1 MKIKEMPW
9 YNQPW
14 TRVENNGVSAM
25 NDAELLAAVLGE
37 GYGKDNAVDLSNR
50 VLASYNFSK
59 LANLS
64 LPELKREFK
73 KDIHAIRVAAMFE
86 IVRRTNKLSKHGFTK
101 KIETAEDVYNHFVDE
116 LKDKK
121 KEHFY
126 ALYLDTKNRI
136 IEEELVSVGI
146 LDASL
151 IHPREV
157 FNSAV
162 KISCCSVI
170 LVHNHPSGEC
180 EPSIADTEVT
190 RMLCAAGELLGINV
204 IDHIIIGNNNYL
216 SMKEKGVISE

>member
-14 TRVENNGVSAM
+14 MRVENDGVSAM

-37 GYGKDNAVDLSNR
+37 GYGEDNAVDLSNR

-73 KDIHAIRVAAMFE
+73 KDIHAIRVHAMFE
-86 IVRRTNKLSKHGFTK
+86 IVRRTNKLAKHGFSK
-101 KIETAEDVYNHFVDE
+101 KIETAEDVYNHFVDILME
-116 LKDKK
+116 KK

-126 ALYLDTKNRI
+126 ALLLDSKNRVI
-136 IEEELVSVGI
+136 SEELISVST
-146 LDASL
+146 LNASM

-157 FNSAV
+157 FNPAIKMSSNAL
-162 KISCCSVI
+162 I
-170 LVHNHPSGEC
+170 LVHNHPSGDC
-180 EPSIADTEVT
+180 TPSEKDKEVT
-190 RMLCAAGELLGINV
+190 KTLAEVGKLVGVSVL
-204 IDHIIIGNNNYL
+204 DHIIIGRNQFISL
-216 SMKEKGVISE
+216 KEDGVVF

>member
-14 TRVENNGVSAM
+14 TRVENDGVSAM

-37 GYGKDNAVDLSNR
+37 GYGKDNAIDLSNR

-59 LANLS
+59 LATLS

-86 IVRRTNKLSKHGFTK
+86 IVRRTNKLAKHGFSK
-101 KIETAEDVYNHFVDE
+101 KIDTAEDVYNHFVDE

-126 ALYLDTKNRI
+126 ALFLDTDNRI
-136 IEEELVSVGI
+136 IEDSLVSIGI

-151 IHPREV
+151 VHPREV
-157 FNSAV
+157 FNPAIKANSQ
-162 KISCCSVI
+162 SVI
-170 LVHNHPSGEC
+170 LVHNHPSGNC
-180 EPSIADTEVT
+180 EPSPEDKDVT
-190 RMLCAAGELLGINV
+190 KLLVNAGELLGINV
-204 IDHIIIGNNNYL
+204 LDHVIIGENGFI
-216 SMKEKGVISE
+216 SFQEKGLI

>member
-1 MKIKEMPW
+1 MKIKDMPW
-9 YNQPW
+9 YTQPW
-14 TRVENNGVSAM
+14 TRVENDGVSAM
-25 NDAELLAAVLGE
+25 NDAELLAAVLGKGFE
-37 GYGKDNAVDLSNR
+37 NENAVDLSNR

-64 LPELKREFK
+64 LPELKQAFR

-86 IVRRTNKLSKHGFTK
+86 IVRRTNKLAKHGFSK
-101 KIETAEDVYNHFVDE
+101 KIETAEDVYNHFIDK

-126 ALYLDTKNRI
+126 ALYLDTKNRV

-157 FNSAV
+157 FNPAIKVSAHS
-162 KISCCSVI
+162 II
-170 LVHNHPSGEC
+170 LVHNHPSGDST
-180 EPSIADTEVT
+180 PSKEDKEVT
-190 RMLCAAGELLGINV
+190 KMLYNAGHLLNIKV
-204 IDHIIIGNNNYL
+204 VDHIIIGKDDYFSL
-216 SMKEKGVISE
+216 KEKKLM

>member
-9 YNQPW
+9 YTQPW
-14 TRVENNGVSAM
+14 MRVENDGVSAM

-37 GYGKDNAVDLSNR
+37 GYGKDNAIDLSNR

-86 IVRRTNKLSKHGFTK
+86 IVRRTNRLAKHGFSK
-101 KIETAEDVYNHFVDE
+101 KIETTKDVFNHFVDE

-121 KEHFY
+121 KEYLY

-136 IEEELVSVGI
+136 IKEELISIGT
-146 LDASL
+146 LNASM
-151 IHPREV
+151 IHPREI
-157 FNSAV
+157 FSSAI
-162 KISCCSVI
+162 KACSHAII
-170 LVHNHPSGEC
+170 LVHNHPSGDPT
-180 EPSIADTEVT
+180 PSKNDEEMTQRLFE
-190 RMLCAAGELLGINV
+190 AGELLNIEI
-204 IDHIIIGNNNYL
+204 IDHVIIGKDDYF
-216 SMKEKGVISE
+216 SFKA

>member
-9 YNQPW
+9 YTQPW
-14 TRVENNGVSAM
+14 MRVQNDGVSAM
-25 NDAELLAAVLGE
+25 NDAELLAAVLGKGAGTE
-37 GYGKDNAVDLSNR
+37 NAVDLSCR
-50 VLASYNFSK
+50 VLASYNFTS
-59 LANLS
+59 LAALS
-64 LPELKREFK
+64 LQELKKAFRN
-73 KDIHAIRVAAMFE
+73 DIHAIRVAAMFE
-86 IVRRTNKLSKHGFTK
+86 IVRRTNRLARHGFSK

-116 LKDKK
+116 LRDKK

-157 FNSAV
+157 FNPAIKASAHA
-162 KISCCSVI
+162 VI

-180 EPSIADTEVT
+180 EPSDDDKEVT
-190 RMLCAAGELLGINV
+190 KMLYNAGEIIGIS
-204 IDHIIIGNNNYL
+204 ILDHIIIGKNNYF
-216 SMKEKGVISE
+216 SMKEKGELI

>member
-14 TRVENNGVSAM
+14 TRVANDGVSAM

-37 GYGKDNAVDLSNR
+37 GYGEENAVDLSNR

-59 LANLS
+59 LATLS
-64 LPELKREFK
+64 VPELKRAFK

-86 IVRRTNKLSKHGFTK
+86 IVRRTNKLAKHGFSK

-121 KEHFY
+121 KEYFY

-157 FNSAV
+157 FNPAIKASSHA
-162 KISCCSVI
+162 VI

-180 EPSIADTEVT
+180 EPSVADTEVT
-190 RMLCAAGELLGINV
+190 RMLYAAGELLGINV
-204 IDHIIIGNNNYL
+204 IDHIIIGNNTFL
-216 SMKEKGVISE
+216 SMKEKGVIS

>member
-14 TRVENNGVSAM
+14 VRVKNDGVSAM
-25 NDAELLAAVLGE
+25 NNAELLVAVLGE
-37 GYGKDNAVDLSNR
+37 GFGEENAVDLSNR
-50 VLASYNFSK
+50 VLASYNFHK
-59 LANLS
+59 LATLS
-64 LPELKREFK
+64 LPELKREFR

-86 IVRRTNKLSKHGFTK
+86 IVRRTNKLAKHGFSK

-126 ALYLDTKNRI
+126 ALYLDMKNRI
-136 IEEELVSVGI
+136 IEEELVSVGT

-151 IHPREV
+151 IHAREV
-157 FNSAV
+157 FNTAI
-162 KISCCSVI
+162 KASCHSVI

-180 EPSIADTEVT
+180 EPSLADTEAT
-190 RMLCAAGELLGINV
+190 RMLSAAGELLGINV
-204 IDHIIIGNNNYL
+204 IDHIIIGNNTYL
-216 SMKEKGVISE
+216 SMKKKGVIS

>member
-1 MKIKEMPW
+1 MPW

>member
-9 YNQPW
+9 YTQPW
-14 TRVENNGVSAM
+14 MRVQNDGVSAM

-37 GYGKDNAVDLSNR
+37 GYGTDNAIDLSNR

-86 IVRRTNKLSKHGFTK
+86 IVRRTNKLAKHGFSK
-101 KIETAEDVYNHFVDE
+101 KIENAKDVYNHFVDE

-121 KEHFY
+121 KEYFY
-126 ALYLDTKNRI
+126 VLFLDTKNRI
-136 IEEELVSVGI
+136 IGEELVSVGT
-146 LDASL
+146 LNSSL

-157 FNSAV
+157 FKGAIKASAN
-162 KISCCSVI
+162 SVI
-170 LVHNHPSGEC
+170 FVHNHPSGDYN
-180 EPSIADTEVT
+180 PSKDDKEITKRLYD
-190 RMLCAAGELLGINV
+190 AGNILGIK
-204 IDHIIIGNNNYL
+204 ILDHIVVGTDGFC
-216 SMKEKGVISE
+216 SVKGKL